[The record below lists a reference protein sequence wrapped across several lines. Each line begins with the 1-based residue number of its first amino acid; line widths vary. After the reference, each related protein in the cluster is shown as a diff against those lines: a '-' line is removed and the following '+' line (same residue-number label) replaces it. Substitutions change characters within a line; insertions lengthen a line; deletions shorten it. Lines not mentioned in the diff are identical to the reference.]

1 MVSLTYVASVLAYHP
16 QDFSESKLNDRAR
29 FMECD
34 VVVLHHLKVKNIMA
48 TKYVDLVNGNDG
60 NDGSS
65 FLNRKK
71 TLASA
76 QAVAAAGD
84 TIRVMGKPSTSSGTA
99 TWTKN
104 SNGVTLSTA
113 ITQALYNDGAWTAN
127 TNVSASAPTSSPSP
141 KQGSNSSKLST
152 NGSFTTGLIGYSAV
166 AGLNLSAYRQVS
178 LWIRSSVALAS
189 GVLSLRLCSDAAGA
203 TPLWTL
209 PINVALNA
217 NQWTAITLDNGSN
230 FTTTAVNSISL
241 SAGSTLASTDIF
253 VDNVFAAKSPSANDC
268 LTLNT
273 LISPDNATWYHV
285 QNVNGTAVQLD
296 GQQATAAGAAKT
308 FQGTTGSTT
317 FYMLQPTVVSIGA
330 SSSTYNQS
338 FNANGSAGNLIT
350 ISGGWDSTAMTTQS
364 GWTAFDMRDWSAS
377 AINLTGT
384 TGYVTLDKFVFNHC
398 AFALGVVTSTAKGL
412 GLTNST
418 VAGAGTSVLSGQ
430 PTHGM
435 NISASNFLNCA
446 GTNYI
451 FDIPANGNYKTDA
464 VNWSIANS
472 KVWGSAVGGIKVPA
486 FIGAPAASITGTDCS
501 GNTAMGFD
509 IQSPCVF
516 RSNTANNNGAPGINF
531 QTIAEMAAYGLT
543 AKGNTTGEIQVNNAN
558 VEIYTLDTNSG
569 VAVPQIFFP
578 SLSISSGKAVIYN
591 WTQYA
596 AGTLTSLGS
605 PGSGQTANNSVSSQ
619 KEGGTAANNTV
630 YTDYGVVTTTGVTG
644 QPGSGIAWKL
654 SPNANALASAPLRL
668 NVGKIA
674 CPANVPTTVK
684 YWAKLSAAGP
694 TAQLKVF
701 GGRYAG
707 VGSAG
712 TDIVSSAISGTS
724 YAQVSITFT
733 PTEACVVDVFA
744 EVWGSSTQ
752 SLTISGPVVVS
763 Q

>member
-1 MVSLTYVASVLAYHP
+1 
-16 QDFSESKLNDRAR
+16 
-29 FMECD
+29 
-34 VVVLHHLKVKNIMA
+34 MA
-48 TKYVDLVNGNDG
+48 TKYVDLNNGNDG
-60 NDGSS
+60 NNGSS
-65 FLNRKK
+65 FALRKK
-71 TLASA
+71 TLSSA
-76 QAVAAAGD
+76 AAVAAAGD
-84 TIRVMGKPSTSSGTA
+84 TIRVMGNPSTSSGTA

-104 SNGVTLSTA
+104 SNGVTLSA
-113 ITQALYNDGAWTAN
+113 AMTQEIWSDGAWTAA
-127 TNVSASAPTSSPSP
+127 TNVTASAPTSSPSP
-141 KQGSNSSKLST
+141 KEGSNSSQLAA
-152 NGSFTTGLIGYSAV
+152 NGTFTTGKMGHFQLGAAV
-166 AGLNLSAYRQVS
+166 NLSTYRQVS
-178 LWIRSSVALAS
+178 FWIRSNAALAS
-189 GVLSLRLCSDAAGA
+189 GKLSLDLCSDTGGN
-203 TPLWTL
+203 TVVDTL
-209 PINVALNA
+209 TINVALNA
-217 NQWTAITLDNGSN
+217 NQWTAVTIDKGSALGATINSVRLNAISTMASQTVQIDN
-230 FTTTAVNSISL
+230 I
-241 SAGSTLASTDIF
+241 
-253 VDNVFAAKSPSANDC
+253 FAAKAPTANDC

-285 QNVNGTAVQLD
+285 QSVKGTAVKLD
-296 GQQATAAGAAKT
+296 GQQATAAAAAKT

-317 FYMLQPTVVSIGA
+317 FYMLQPTVLSIDTA
-330 SSSTYNQS
+330 STSYKETFSG
-338 FNANGSAGNLIT
+338 NGSAGSQIT

-364 GWTAFDMRDWSAS
+364 GWTTIDMRDWTAS
-377 AINLTGT
+377 GINLSGT
-384 TGYVTLDKFVFNHC
+384 TGYVTVDKFNFNHC

-412 GLTNST
+412 SLTNST

-430 PTHGM
+430 PTHGL
-435 NISASNFLNCA
+435 SVSGSNFLNCA

-464 VNWSIANS
+464 VNWSIANT
-472 KVWGSAVGGIKVPA
+472 KVWGSSVGGIKVPA
-486 FIGAPAASITGTDCS
+486 FIGAPAPSITGTDCS

-509 IQSPCVF
+509 IQSPCLF

-531 QTIAEMAAYGLT
+531 QNIVDMAAYSLT

-569 VAVPQIFFP
+569 AAVPQVFFP
-578 SLSISSGKAVIYN
+578 SNTGGKAVVYN

-619 KEGGTAANNTV
+619 KEGGTAANNSV

-644 QPGSGIAWKL
+644 QPGSGIAWKM
-654 SPNANALASAPLRL
+654 SPNANALASSPLRL
-668 NVGKIA
+668 NIGKIA

-684 YWAKLSAAGP
+684 YWAKFSAAGP
-694 TAQLKVF
+694 SAQLKVF

-712 TDIVSSAISGTS
+712 TDVVSSAISGTS
-724 YAQVSITFT
+724 YAQYSVTFT

-752 SLTISGPVVVS
+752 SLTVSGPVVVS

>member
-1 MVSLTYVASVLAYHP
+1 
-16 QDFSESKLNDRAR
+16 
-29 FMECD
+29 
-34 VVVLHHLKVKNIMA
+34 MA
-48 TKYVDLVNGNDG
+48 TKYVDLNNGDDTK
-60 NDGSS
+60 DGSS

-104 SNGVTLSTA
+104 SNSVTLSAA
-113 ITQALYNDGAWTAN
+113 ITQLLYGDGAWTGLGSGVTQN
-127 TNVSASAPTSSPSP
+127 TTFTPI
-141 KQGSNSSKLST
+141 KEGSNCVQFVCDGT
-152 NGSFTTGLIGYSAV
+152 FTTGKIAHLQLGSA
-166 AGLNLSAYRQVS
+166 ANLSGYQQAS
-178 LWIRSSVALAS
+178 FWIRPTSAIAS
-189 GVLSLRLCSDAAGA
+189 GALSLQLCSDTGGA
-203 TPLWTL
+203 TVVNTL
-209 PINVALNA
+209 TLNVALNA
-217 NQWTAITLDNGSN
+217 NTWHAITIDNAAALGASIQSIKLIAN
-230 FTTTAVNSISL
+230 TTMTSKTFA
-241 SAGSTLASTDIF
+241 
-253 VDNVFAAKSPSANDC
+253 VDNIFAAKAPGANDC

-273 LISPDNATWYHV
+273 LISPDNATWYPV
-285 QNVNGTAVQLD
+285 QSVNGTAVKLD
-296 GQQATAAGAAKT
+296 GQMATAAGAAKT

-350 ISGGWDSTAMTTQS
+350 ISGGWDSTAMTSQS
-364 GWTAFDMRDWSAS
+364 GFTAIDMRDWSAS
-377 AINLTGT
+377 AINLTGA
-384 TGYVTLDKFVFNHC
+384 TGYVTLDKFAFNHC
-398 AFALGVVTSTAKGL
+398 AFALGVVTATAKGL

-435 NISASNFLNCA
+435 NISGSNFLNCA

-451 FDIPANGNYKTDA
+451 FDIPATANYKTDG

-472 KVWGSAVGGIKVPA
+472 KVWGSAVGGIKVPP

-509 IQSPCVF
+509 VQSPCLF

-531 QTIAEMAAYGLT
+531 QNIGEMSAYGLT
-543 AKGNTTGEIQVNNAN
+543 AKGNASGEIQLNNAN
-558 VEIYTLDTNSG
+558 VEIYALDTNSG
-569 VAVPQIFFP
+569 VAVAQVAFA
-578 SLSISSGKAVIYN
+578 SNTGGKAVIYN

-596 AGTLTSLGS
+596 AGTLTNLGS
-605 PGSGQTANNSVSSQ
+605 PLTGQTSNNAVASQ

-630 YTDYGVVTTTGVTG
+630 FTDYGVVTTTGVTG

-654 SPNANALASAPLRL
+654 SPNANALASSPLRL

-712 TDIVSSAISGTS
+712 TDIVSSAITGTS